1 MLSVNPIA
9 RVVVNAVRSSASPAS
24 FDTGL
29 LLIRDA
35 NFADTRRLAVCGS
48 SAAAVTQ
55 LTDWGFASSSDP
67 YKSVVKYFAASPSPS
82 RLLLSCYPASESLA
96 EALSAV
102 LDITASF

>member
-35 NFADTRRLAVCGS
+35 SFAGRPPAGGLRLFRCRGHAADGLGLRVLFGS
-48 SAAAVTQ
+48 V
-55 LTDWGFASSSDP
+55 
-67 YKSVVKYFAASPSPS
+67 
-82 RLLLSCYPASESLA
+82 
-96 EALSAV
+96 
-102 LDITASF
+102 